1 MKSDLKM
8 RSHYRIFSF
17 RLSMAMA
24 LVAFYWVFYLVFC
37 LVDVDVVVVV
47 DCELLWSS
55 SIVRRTTSRWLWG
68 SSLFVFVF
76 VFFSFF
82 FFFYSFLLL
91 LLFCFFVLPF
101 VLFFCNFF
109 CCRCRRFDSLLRCAV
124 VGPVSLFLPFRIDFY
139 WVSTEFFLGLTGFD
153 WLLPSF
159 TGFSWL

>member
-24 LVAFYWVFYLVFC
+24 LVAFYWFFYLVFC
-37 LVDVDVVVVV
+37 LVDVDVVVVVVV

-101 VLFFCNFF
+101 VLFSVIFF
-109 CCRCRRFDSLLRCAV
+109 VVVAVGSTRCCV
-124 VGPVSLFLPFRIDFY
+124 VQSSVPFLFSSLFILTF
-139 WVSTEFFLGLTGFD
+139 TGF
-153 WLLPSF
+153 LPSF
-159 TGFSWL
+159 SWV